1 MKYDTWTPVPMFCAN
16 CGHLNYGYR
25 NENGIIKY
33 ECKNCKVV
41 LVRKQKGRRHD
52 TNETKTFLQGEI
64 MMDAEGHN
72 RKMQE
77 LPIWEKP
84 LLSVVEAAKYFQIG
98 ESNIR
103 RLTREHKDKDFVLW
117 KDNRVYIRRKEME
130 SFLDTIN
137 EI

>member
-1 MKYDTWTPVPMFCAN
+1 M
-16 CGHLNYGYR
+16 
-25 NENGIIKY
+25 
-33 ECKNCKVV
+33 
-41 LVRKQKGRRHD
+41 
-52 TNETKTFLQGEI
+52 TNETKTLLQGEI
-64 MMDAEGHN
+64 MVDAEGHN

-84 LLSVVEAAKYFQIG
+84 LLAVVEAAKYFQIG

>member
-1 MKYDTWTPVPMFCAN
+1 M
-16 CGHLNYGYR
+16 
-25 NENGIIKY
+25 
-33 ECKNCKVV
+33 
-41 LVRKQKGRRHD
+41 
-52 TNETKTFLQGEI
+52 TNETKAFLQGEI
-64 MMDAEGHN
+64 MVDAEGHN

-77 LPIWEKP
+77 IPIWEKP
-84 LLSVVEAAKYFQIG
+84 LLTVVEAAKYFQIG

-103 RLTREHKDKDFVLW
+103 RLTREHKDNDLVLW

>member
-1 MKYDTWTPVPMFCAN
+1 MSKDF
-16 CGHLNYGYR
+16 
-25 NENGIIKY
+25 
-33 ECKNCKVV
+33 
-41 LVRKQKGRRHD
+41 
-52 TNETKTFLQGEI
+52 ETLLQGAT
-64 MMDAEGHN
+64 MVNAEVHN
-72 RKMQE
+72 RKIQE
-77 LPIWEKP
+77 LPIWEKT
-84 LLSVVEAAKYFQIG
+84 LLTVVEAAKYFQIG

>member
-1 MKYDTWTPVPMFCAN
+1 M
-16 CGHLNYGYR
+16 
-25 NENGIIKY
+25 
-33 ECKNCKVV
+33 
-41 LVRKQKGRRHD
+41 

-103 RLTREHKDKDFVLW
+103 RLKREPKEKDFVLW
-117 KDNRVYIRRKEME
+117 KANRVSIRRQEME